1 MYNFLS
7 VSKIMKALIQ
17 RVSEASVRV
26 AGQTISAID
35 QGLVVLL
42 GVEKGD
48 SSVDVDKLL
57 HKVIHYRIF
66 ADDEGK
72 MNLNVQQVNG
82 SLLIVSQ
89 FTLAADTKK
98 GLRPGFSTAA
108 EPALAEVLY
117 EEFIIK
123 SKIQKISVGTGQF
136 GADMQ
141 VALINDGPVT
151 FWLSS

>member
-1 MYNFLS
+1 
-7 VSKIMKALIQ
+7 MKALIQ
-17 RVSEASVRV
+17 RVSEASVKV
-26 AGQTISAID
+26 AGETLSRID

-48 SSVDVDKLL
+48 DATDVDKLL
-57 HKVIHYRIF
+57 HKVSHYRIF
-66 ADDEGK
+66 SDDEGK
-72 MNLNVQQVNG
+72 MNLNVQQVDG

-89 FTLAADTKK
+89 FTLAADTRK
-98 GLRPGFSTAA
+98 GLRPGFSSAA
-108 EPALAEVLY
+108 EPLVAEALY
-117 EEFIIK
+117 EEFVAKAVKNGIK
-123 SKIQKISVGTGQF
+123 VGTGQF